1 MVRDVYKDGEVS
13 DNELVLLEQQR
24 IDQRQDNQK
33 KMAWV
38 AMSSMIAFTIFMFLP
53 IVGDT
58 RIEILTDIASLFY
71 IAQAGVIGAYMGSE
85 ALVNKTRTQS
95 SPSRH
100 STRGVN
106 PNG

>member
-1 MVRDVYKDGEVS
+1 MTSDIYEDGELS

-33 KMAWV
+33 KMAWI
-38 AMSSMIAFTIFMFLP
+38 AMFSMIAFTIFMFLP

-58 RIEILTDIASLFY
+58 RIEILTEIASLFY

-85 ALVNKTRTQS
+85 ALVNK
-95 SPSRH
+95 SRNQ
-100 STRGVN
+100 VKK
-106 PNG
+106 

>member
-1 MVRDVYKDGEVS
+1 MVRDVYKDGEIS

-33 KMAWV
+33 KMAWI
-38 AMSSMIAFTIFMFLP
+38 AMFSMIAFTIFMFLP

-58 RIEILTDIASLFY
+58 RIEILTEIASLFY

-85 ALVNKTRTQS
+85 ALVNK
-95 SPSRH
+95 SRNQ
-100 STRGVN
+100 VKK
-106 PNG
+106 

>member
-58 RIEILTDIASLFY
+58 RIGILTDIASLFY

-85 ALVNKTRTQS
+85 AVVNK
-95 SPSRH
+95 SRNQVKGK
-100 STRGVN
+100 RGIK
-106 PNG
+106 